1 MKVLLVC
8 AGGFSTSIIMENMRE
23 VASEE
28 DRIDAYPVSE
38 MENLID
44 DYDVVLVGPQVR
56 FRYPELEKMAK
67 EHGKKISLIDRKLYG
82 TLDGTKILD
91 LARSL

>member
-1 MKVLLVC
+1 MRVLLVC

-28 DRIDAYPVSE
+28 DVIDAYPVAE
-38 MENLID
+38 LEELIEN
-44 DYDVVLVGPQVR
+44 YDVVLVGPQVR
-56 FRYPELEKMAK
+56 FRYPELEKVAK

-91 LARSL
+91 LAKKL